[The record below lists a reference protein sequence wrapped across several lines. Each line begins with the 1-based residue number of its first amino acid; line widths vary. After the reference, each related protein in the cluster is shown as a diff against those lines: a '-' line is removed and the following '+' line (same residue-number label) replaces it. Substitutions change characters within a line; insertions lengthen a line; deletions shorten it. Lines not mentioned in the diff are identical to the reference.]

1 MLQKTLPQSPSI
13 PQSDQEN
20 RRFEETLIPSI
31 KPIIKAQHRIMT
43 ARPQNTQNKG
53 QTLKFVDA
61 DFSFKK
67 KKKKGQIFYI
77 YREFGLQL

>member
-1 MLQKTLPQSPSI
+1 
-13 PQSDQEN
+13 
-20 RRFEETLIPSI
+20 
-31 KPIIKAQHRIMT
+31 MT

-67 KKKKGQIFYI
+67 KARSFTFVENLDSNCEICQEMDLRLDYSVFNQSVRKMC
-77 YREFGLQL
+77 GLYDIWNV